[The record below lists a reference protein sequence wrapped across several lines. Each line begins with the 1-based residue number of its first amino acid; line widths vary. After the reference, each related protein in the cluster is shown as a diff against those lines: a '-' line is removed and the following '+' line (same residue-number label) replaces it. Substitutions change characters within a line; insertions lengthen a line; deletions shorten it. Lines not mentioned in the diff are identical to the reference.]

1 MSVCPIL
8 RQQWSELLGLI
19 FKGNT
24 EMEFYVALLGL
35 FVFLNIMLAKQ
46 NMSVGQIQ
54 VTTNQFMYSVL
65 SEK

>member
-24 EMEFYVALLGL
+24 EMEFYVALLGVC
-35 FVFLNIMLAKQ
+35 FFKYHAGQTKYVCRPNPGHHE
-46 NMSVGQIQ
+46 SV
-54 VTTNQFMYSVL
+54 YVL
-65 SEK
+65 CSK